1 VASDEWREP
10 TTCHSPLVTRHSL
23 GWGRCDPHTHTT
35 YSDGLGTPR
44 QVVET
49 AVARGLDV
57 IAVTDH
63 DSVAG
68 ALAARELVHG
78 EGYPLG
84 VIVGSEVTT
93 ARGVHLLALFVEE
106 RLPMFEPVARTIAR
120 IADMGGVA
128 LAPHP
133 LSALTPSMGRRMIE
147 GLLARGLPLVAVETA
162 NPSPAGRPGGRVRAL
177 NQAWGLAEFGGSD
190 AHFLPHIG
198 AAYTLFPGRGAA
210 DFRRALDE
218 RATVARRADEPL
230 ARIPL
235 RDYARQ
241 SGRSMILNPTQK
253 LLRVSR

>member
-1 VASDEWREP
+1 MAADRAVGRIIVKDNN
-10 TTCHSPLVTRHSL
+10 VVY
-23 GWGRCDPHTHTT
+23 GRCDPHTHTT

-44 QVVET
+44 AVVET
-49 AVARGLDV
+49 AIARELDV

-68 ALAARELVHG
+68 ALAARGLVRE

-106 RLPMFEPVARTIAR
+106 RLPMFEPSARPVAR

-162 NPSPAGRPGGRVRAL
+162 NPSPAGRPGGRVRTL
-177 NQAWGLAEFGGSD
+177 NRVWGLAEFGGSD

-198 AAYTLFPGRGAA
+198 AAYTLFPGRSAA
-210 DFRRALDE
+210 DFRRALED
-218 RATVARRADEPL
+218 RVTIARTADEPL

-241 SGRSMILNPTQK
+241 SGRSMILNPAQK
-253 LLRVSR
+253 LLRASRK

>member
-1 VASDEWREP
+1 ME
-10 TTCHSPLVTRHSL
+10 

-35 YSDGLGTPR
+35 YSDGLGSPR
-44 QVVET
+44 EVVET
-49 AVARGLDV
+49 AIARGLNV

-68 ALAARELVHG
+68 ALAARELVRE

-106 RLPMFEPVARTIAR
+106 RLPMFESAARTVAR
-120 IADMGGVA
+120 IAALGGVA

-133 LSALTPSMGRRMIE
+133 LSALTPSPGRRMI
-147 GLLARGLPLVAVETA
+147 GDLLAYGLPLVGVETV
-162 NPSPAGRPGGRVRAL
+162 NPSPAGRPGARVRVL
-177 NQAWGLAEFGGSD
+177 NEGWGLAEFGGSD

-198 AAYTLFPGRGAA
+198 AAYTLFPGQSAA
-210 DFRRALDE
+210 DFRRALE
-218 RATVARRADEPL
+218 ARTTIARRADEPL

-241 SGRSMILNPTQK
+241 SGRSMILNPAQK
-253 LLRVSR
+253 ILRTAR

>member
-1 VASDEWREP
+1 MKGNNTVY
-10 TTCHSPLVTRHSL
+10 
-23 GWGRCDPHTHTT
+23 GRCDPHTHTT

-44 QVVET
+44 EVVET
-49 AVARGLDV
+49 AIARGLDV

-68 ALAARELVHG
+68 ALAARTLVRE

-93 ARGVHLLALFVEE
+93 ARGVHLLALFIEE
-106 RLPMFEPVARTIAR
+106 RLPMFEPVARTVTR

-147 GLLARGLPLVAVETA
+147 GLLAQGLPLVAVETA
-162 NPSPAGRPGGRVRAL
+162 NPSPAGRPGGRVRDL
-177 NQAWGLAEFGGSD
+177 NQTWGLAEFGGSD
-190 AHFLPHIG
+190 AHFLPHVG
-198 AAYTLFPGRGAA
+198 AAYTLFPGRSAV
-210 DFRRALDE
+210 DFRRALDA
-218 RATVARRADEPL
+218 RATVAHMADEPL

-253 LLRVSR
+253 LLRASRKSEVGSRK

>member
-1 VASDEWREP
+1 VENND
-10 TTCHSPLVTRHSL
+10 TTYS
-23 GWGRCDPHTHTT
+23 RCDPHTHTT
-35 YSDGLGTPR
+35 YSDGLGSPR
-44 QVVET
+44 EVVET
-49 AVARGLDV
+49 AIARGLDV

-106 RLPMFEPVARTIAR
+106 RLPMFQSAARTVER
-120 IADMGGVA
+120 IEALGGIA

-162 NPSPAGRPGGRVRAL
+162 NPSPAGRPGARVRAL
-177 NQAWGLAEFGGSD
+177 NQRWGLAEFGGSD

-198 AAYTLFPGRGAA
+198 AAYTLFPGRSAA
-210 DFRRALDE
+210 DFRRALE
-218 RATVARRADEPL
+218 GRATVARTAGEPL
-230 ARIPL
+230 ARISL

-241 SGRSMILNPTQK
+241 SGRSMILNPAQK
-253 LLRVSR
+253 LLRAGR